1 MNDIEKEEYKRNNP
15 ELEEVMG
22 IVEKIDRNNRKV
34 KKNGLKQIVVE
45 QKQNGLLGE
54 NIEVESKFDGTFEKI
69 EHNLSNEQEI

>member
-1 MNDIEKEEYKRNNP
+1 MA
-15 ELEEVMG
+15 
-22 IVEKIDRNNRKV
+22 IVEEIDRNNRKV

-54 NIEVESKFDGTFEKI
+54 NIEVESKFDETFEKI

>member
-22 IVEKIDRNNRKV
+22 IVEEIERNNRKV

-54 NIEVESKFDGTFEKI
+54 NIGVESKFDETFEKI